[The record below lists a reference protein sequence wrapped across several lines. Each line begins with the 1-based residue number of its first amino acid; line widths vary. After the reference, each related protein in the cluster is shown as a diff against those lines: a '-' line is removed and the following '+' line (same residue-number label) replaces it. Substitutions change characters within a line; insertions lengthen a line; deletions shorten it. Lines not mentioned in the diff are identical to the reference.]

1 MAIAIAVIAFYVL
14 DFSLNAVQAS
24 CRSLILD
31 IFPIFQQDTANAFA
45 SNTQNIT
52 NVFGYFIGF
61 IDLVKYIPGL
71 GKSQM
76 EAFCT
81 AGVIVFICAMAVTC
95 FAVNEVPY
103 EKTQDE
109 SSE

>member
-1 MAIAIAVIAFYVL
+1 MIAFYIL

-81 AGVIVFICAMAVTC
+81 AGVIVFISSMAVTC
-95 FAVNEVPY
+95 FAVNEIPY